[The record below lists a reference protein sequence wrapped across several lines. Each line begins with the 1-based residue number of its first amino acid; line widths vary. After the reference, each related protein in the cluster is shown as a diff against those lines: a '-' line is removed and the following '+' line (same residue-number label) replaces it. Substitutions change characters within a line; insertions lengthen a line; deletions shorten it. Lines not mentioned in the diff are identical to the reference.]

1 MEQKLPLAKFE
12 EVAADNGYEVF
23 TPEEIAAYYKDNLQK
38 SKAGDLSP
46 AEKEIFTADITT
58 LCKAVCVTE
67 DGKEVVRYYR
77 PAQVG
82 WERTE
87 DGTLLKGIEGV
98 YLDTPTNRKLN
109 RVGQAYQPT
118 PDFMKSLLADEE
130 GFSDILKAVR
140 TGRYADTAENRRLH
154 RVGQPYAKREG
165 KGTEETDKEK
175 KQIGDT
181 KAEIDKIDAKYGK
194 VYTALGKRKQEA
206 YERGDKAEVKR
217 VSDAIARMEKEHDA
231 EIAKLKEKEGGEK
244 GDEKLHAKADERKGG
259 EKGDKKLHEEAEEKK
274 EMSTYEKAEAKLKD
288 APIGAVAS
296 GGGYG
301 PFKKMKEGV
310 WYNTK
315 TQTKFNGS
323 LAEHIGAFKDFKV
336 SGSESGGRK
345 KGEAEYRDKVKKE
358 RAKREPA
365 PGSKDNPLKISDIKD
380 IHKDAA
386 YQEITID
393 GHKAII
399 RNRGTYDDE
408 TRQPEYYV
416 ETGNQTHRYSGLDNL
431 KSKIAEFVRVANGGK
446 ADK

>member
-259 EKGDKKLHEEAEEKK
+259 EKGDKKLH
-274 EMSTYEKAEAKLKD
+274 
-288 APIGAVAS
+288 
-296 GGGYG
+296 
-301 PFKKMKEGV
+301 
-310 WYNTK
+310 
-315 TQTKFNGS
+315 
-323 LAEHIGAFKDFKV
+323 
-336 SGSESGGRK
+336 R
-345 KGEAEYRDKVKKE
+345 EAEYRDKVKKE

-408 TRQPEYYV
+408 TKQPEYYV

-431 KSKIAEFVRVANGGK
+431 KNKISEFVRVANGGK